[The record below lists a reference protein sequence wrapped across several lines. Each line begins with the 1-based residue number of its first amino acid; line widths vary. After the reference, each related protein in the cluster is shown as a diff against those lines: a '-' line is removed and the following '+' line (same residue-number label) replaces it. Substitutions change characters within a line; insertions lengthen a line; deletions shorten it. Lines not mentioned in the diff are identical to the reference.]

1 MLNMR
6 NNNSNFVTGLL
17 KDLRKT
23 SRCLKEAY
31 IFDDDDWKI
40 NKLFLKTYM
49 RQALNHNR

>member
-6 NNNSNFVTGLL
+6 NNNSKFVTGLL

-31 IFDDDDWKI
+31 IFDDEEPNESDMEYGTPND
-40 NKLFLKTYM
+40 F
-49 RQALNHNR
+49 HH